1 MGETT
6 ARKGRPGRREA
17 TARGSVQY
25 AALPYRHAGELQV
38 LLVTSRETGRWV
50 LPKGWPMIGKT
61 PHGTARREARAEAGI
76 VGRVERSPIGSFH
89 YEKRLADGER
99 LTCEVHVFP
108 LAVER
113 QRKRWPEQ
121 SQRTLAWVTPEDAAR
136 MVNEPGLAALLA
148 TFAPADR

>member
-1 MGETT
+1 
-6 ARKGRPGRREA
+6 
-17 TARGSVQY
+17 VQY